1 MRRIAANY
9 IFPITS
15 DPICNGYVDV
25 SEDGTVIGTGRLT
38 EETGSTEYFNGILV
52 PGFTNAHCHIEL
64 SHLNGKFRE
73 ATGMS
78 GFIDQINALRESAP
92 KEERQKAMRAQFE
105 KLYKEGVSAMADIS
119 NCDESFAMKSEG
131 PMYTR
136 TFVEVFGSEPEDA
149 PAVIADARKLVEKA
163 SAAGLDA
170 AITPHSPY
178 TMSPDLLRMAS
189 AEGLNAGFISYHNQE
204 SQEEDDMIGFH
215 RGPLYENYVN
225 RHLSVAPAT
234 GKPAVF
240 HFLDQLQKVHPA
252 PFDEHILLIHNTV
265 AREDS
270 IRAAESVLRNCTWV
284 TCPLSNIFI
293 HRAMADLPLL
303 MSMGVRIAV
312 GTDSLSSN
320 HVLSM
325 VEEFKCIHSHYPQI
339 PLQTVLTWACLNGA
353 AALGKD
359 SVLGSFEPGKR
370 PGAVLIDAVDFGS
383 MQLTPESTSR
393 RLL

>member
-1 MRRIAANY
+1 MRRISANY

-15 DPICNGYVDV
+15 DPIHNGYVDFAD
-25 SEDGTVIGTGRLT
+25 DGTVTGIGQMSG
-38 EETGSTEYFNGILV
+38 ETGSTEFYNGILV

-64 SHLNGKFRE
+64 SHLEGKFRE

-92 KEERQKAMRAQFE
+92 AEERQKAMRRQFE
-105 KLYKEGVSAMADIS
+105 KLYAEGVSAMADIS

-149 PAVIADARKLVEKA
+149 PGVIADARKLVEKA
-163 SAAGLDA
+163 VSAGLDA
-170 AITPHSPY
+170 AVTPHSPY

-189 AEGLNAGFISYHNQE
+189 AEGLKAGFISYHNQE

-215 RGPLYENYVN
+215 RGPLYKNYAN
-225 RHLSVAPAT
+225 RHLSIAPAT

-252 PFDEHILLIHNTV
+252 PFREHILLVHNVCLDET
-265 AREDS
+265 
-270 IRAAESVLRNCTWV
+270 AAQAALAVMDNVFWAV
-284 TCPLSNIFI
+284 CPLSNLFI
-293 HRAMADLPLL
+293 HNALPPIEL
-303 MSMGVRIAV
+303 MRRLGLDICI

-320 HVLSM
+320 DDLDM
-325 VEEFKCIHSHYPQI
+325 VREMFC
-339 PLQTVLTWACLNGA
+339 LQQNFPDVPVGEIFTWASLNGA
-353 AALGKD
+353 RFLGMD
-359 SVLGSFEPGKR
+359 AELGTLLPGRR
-370 PGAVLIDAVDFGS
+370 PGIAAISDIDASGR
-383 MQLTPESTSR
+383 LTASSR
-393 RLL
+393 SVRLI

>member
-15 DPICNGYVDV
+15 DPIRNGYVDIT
-25 SEDGTVIGTGRLT
+25 EDGTVIGTGKLT
-38 EETGSTEYFNGILV
+38 EETGSTEYYNGILV

-64 SHLNGKFRE
+64 SHLEGKFRE

-136 TFVEVFGSEPEDA
+136 TFIEVFGSEPQDA
-149 PAVIADARKLVEKA
+149 PAVIEDARKLAVKA
-163 SAAGLDA
+163 AETGIDA

-178 TMSPDLLRMAS
+178 TMSSDLLRMAS
-189 AEGLNAGFISYHNQE
+189 AEGLKAGYISYHNQE

-215 RGPLYENYVN
+215 KGPLYDNYI
-225 RHLSVAPAT
+225 
-234 GKPAVF
+234 
-240 HFLDQLQKVHPA
+240 VHPA
-252 PFDEHILLIHNTV
+252 PFEEHILLIHNTV
-265 AREDS
+265 AHEDS
-270 IRAAESVLRNCTWV
+270 VYAAEQILKNCTWV
-284 TCPLSNIFI
+284 TCPLSNMFI
-293 HRAMADLPLL
+293 HRTMADLPML

-325 VEEFKCIHSHYPQI
+325 VEELKCIHRHYPGI

-359 SVLGSFEPGKR
+359 DVLGSFDKGKKPGV
-370 PGAVLIDAVDFGS
+370 VLIDNIDFQN

-393 RLL
+393 RLI

>member
-38 EETGSTEYFNGILV
+38 EETGSTEYYNGILV

-64 SHLNGKFRE
+64 SHLEGKFRE

-92 KEERQKAMRAQFE
+92 KKERQKAMRAQFE

-149 PAVIADARKLVEKA
+149 PTVIADARKLVEKA
-163 SAAGLDA
+163 AAAGLDA

-270 IRAAESVLRNCTWV
+270 IRAAESVLHNCTWV

-383 MQLTPESTSR
+383 MQLTKESTSR

>member
-9 IFPITS
+9 IFPISS
-15 DPICNGYVDV
+15 DPIRNGYVDFAD
-25 SEDGTVIGTGRLT
+25 DGSVIGTGKLT
-38 EETGSTEYFNGILV
+38 SETGSTEFYNGIVV

-64 SHLNGKFRE
+64 SHLEGKFRE

-92 KEERQKAMRAQFE
+92 AEERQKAMRQQFR
-105 KLYKEGVSAMADIS
+105 KLYEEGVSAMADIS

-136 TFVEVFGSEPEDA
+136 TFVEVFGTEPEDA
-149 PAVIADARKLVEKA
+149 PGVIYEALKLVEKA
-163 SAAGLDA
+163 AAAGLDA
-170 AITPHSPY
+170 AVTPHSPY

-189 AEGLNAGFISYHNQE
+189 AEGLKAGFISYHNQE

-215 RGPLYENYVN
+215 RGPLFDNYTN
-225 RHLSVAPAT
+225 RKLSVAPAT
-234 GKPAVF
+234 GKPAAF
-240 HFLDQLQKVHPA
+240 HFLDQLQKIHPA

-265 AREDS
+265 SNEDS
-270 IRAAESVLRNCTWV
+270 IRAAESILNNCTWV
-284 TCPLSNIFI
+284 TCPLSNLFI
-293 HRAMADLPLL
+293 HRTMADLPLL
-303 MSMGVRIAV
+303 MSLGVRIAV

-325 VEEFKCIHSHYPQI
+325 VEELKCIHGRYPQI

-359 SVLGSFEPGKR
+359 SLLGSFDTGKR
-370 PGAVLIDAVDFGS
+370 PGAVLIDAVDFDS
-383 MQLTPESTSR
+383 MQLTPQSTSR

>member
-15 DPICNGYVDV
+15 DPIRNGYVDFAD
-25 SEDGTVIGTGRLT
+25 DGTVTGIGQMSG
-38 EETGSTEYFNGILV
+38 
-52 PGFTNAHCHIEL
+52 
-64 SHLNGKFRE
+64 RE

-92 KEERQKAMRAQFE
+92 AEERQKAMRRQFM
-105 KLYKEGVSAMADIS
+105 KLYAEGVSAMADIS

-163 SAAGLDA
+163 AAAGLDA

-178 TMSPDLLRMAS
+178 TMSLRMAS

-270 IRAAESVLRNCTWV
+270 IRAAESVLRDCTWV

-325 VEEFKCIHSHYPQI
+325 VEEFKCIHSHYYPQI

-383 MQLTPESTSR
+383 MQLTKESTSR

>member
-9 IFPITS
+9 IFPISS
-15 DPICNGYVDV
+15 DPIRNGYVDFAD
-25 SEDGTVIGTGRLT
+25 DGSVIGTGKLT
-38 EETGSTEYFNGILV
+38 SETGSTEFYNGIVV

-64 SHLNGKFRE
+64 SHLEGKFRE

-92 KEERQKAMRAQFE
+92 AEERQKAMRQQFR
-105 KLYKEGVSAMADIS
+105 KLYEEGVSAMADIS

-136 TFVEVFGSEPEDA
+136 TFVEVFGTEPEDA
-149 PAVIADARKLVEKA
+149 PGVISEALKLVEKA
-163 SAAGLDA
+163 AAAGLDA
-170 AITPHSPY
+170 AVTPHSPY

-189 AEGLNAGFISYHNQE
+189 AEGLKAGFISYHNQE

-215 RGPLYENYVN
+215 RGPLFDNYTN
-225 RHLSVAPAT
+225 RKLSVAPAT
-234 GKPAVF
+234 GKPAAF
-240 HFLDQLQKVHPA
+240 HFLDQLQKIHPA

-265 AREDS
+265 SNEDS
-270 IRAAESVLRNCTWV
+270 IRAAESILNNCTWV
-284 TCPLSNIFI
+284 TCPLSNLFI
-293 HRAMADLPLL
+293 HRTMADLPLL
-303 MSMGVRIAV
+303 MSLGVRIAV

-325 VEEFKCIHSHYPQI
+325 VEELKCIHGRYPQI

-359 SVLGSFEPGKR
+359 SLLGSFDTGKR
-370 PGAVLIDAVDFGS
+370 PGAVLIDAVDFDS
-383 MQLTPESTSR
+383 MQLTPQSTSR

>member
-15 DPICNGYVDV
+15 DPVRDGYVDLAD
-25 SEDGTVIGTGRLT
+25 DGTVIGTGRLT
-38 EETGSTEYFNGILV
+38 EETGSTEFYNGILV

-64 SHLNGKFRE
+64 SHLEGKFRE

-92 KEERQKAMRAQFE
+92 AEERQKAMRAQFD
-105 KLYKEGVSAMADIS
+105 KLYREGVSAMADIS
-119 NCDESFAMKSEG
+119 NCDESFAMKKEG

-136 TFVEVFGSEPEDA
+136 TFIEVFGSESQDA
-149 PAVIADARKLVEKA
+149 PAVIEDARKLAAKA
-163 SAAGLDA
+163 AEAGIDA

-178 TMSPDLLRMAS
+178 TMSSDLLRMAS
-189 AEGLNAGFISYHNQE
+189 A
-204 SQEEDDMIGFH
+204 
-215 RGPLYENYVN
+215 RGPLYENYIN
-225 RHLSVAPAT
+225 RGLSTVPAT
-234 GKPAVF
+234 GRPAVF
-240 HFLDQLQKVHPA
+240 HFLDRLQEVHPA
-252 PFDEHILLIHNTV
+252 PFEEHILLIHNTV
-265 AREDS
+265 AHEDS
-270 IRAAESVLRNCTWV
+270 VYAAEQILKNCTWV

-293 HRAMADLPLL
+293 HRTMADLPML

-325 VEEFKCIHSHYPQI
+325 VEEFKCIHRHYPGI

-359 SVLGSFEPGKR
+359 DVLGSFDQGKKPGV
-370 PGAVLIDAVDFGS
+370 VLIDNIDFNS
-383 MQLTPESTSR
+383 MQLTDKSTSR
-393 RLL
+393 RLI

>member
-1 MRRIAANY
+1 MRRISANY

-15 DPICNGYVDV
+15 DPIHNGYVDFAD
-25 SEDGTVIGTGRLT
+25 DGTVTGIGQMSG
-38 EETGSTEYFNGILV
+38 ETGSTEFYNGILV

-64 SHLNGKFRE
+64 SHLEGKFRE

-92 KEERQKAMRAQFE
+92 AEERQKAMRRQFE
-105 KLYKEGVSAMADIS
+105 KLYAEGVSAMADIS

-149 PAVIADARKLVEKA
+149 PTVIADARKLVEKA
-163 SAAGLDA
+163 AAAGLDA

-189 AEGLNAGFISYHNQE
+189 AEGLKAGFISYHNQE

-215 RGPLYENYVN
+215 RGPLYENYAN
-225 RHLSVAPAT
+225 RHLSIAPAT

-270 IRAAESVLRNCTWV
+270 IRAAESVLHNCTWV

-293 HRAMADLPLL
+293 HRVMADLPLL

>member
-15 DPICNGYVDV
+15 DPIRNGYVDFDR
-25 SEDGTVIGTGRLT
+25 DGTVLGIGRLT
-38 EETGSTEYFNGILV
+38 DETGSTEFYNGILV

-64 SHLNGKFRE
+64 SHLAGKFRE

-92 KEERQKAMRAQFE
+92 ADERQKAMRHQFA
-105 KLYKEGVSAMADIS
+105 KLYAEGVSAMADIS

-149 PAVIADARKLVEKA
+149 PAVIADALKLVKKA
-163 SAAGLDA
+163 ETSGLDA
-170 AITPHSPY
+170 AVTPHSPY

-189 AEGLNAGFISYHNQE
+189 AEGLKAGFISYHNQE
-204 SQEEDDMIGFH
+204 SAEEDDMIGFH
-215 RGPLYENYVN
+215 RGPLYENYTN

-234 GKPAVF
+234 GRPAVF
-240 HFLDQLQKVHPA
+240 HFLDQLQKVHQA

-265 AREDS
+265 SRENS
-270 IRAAESVLRNCTWV
+270 IRAAENLLHNCTWV
-284 TCPLSNIFI
+284 TCPLSNLFI
-293 HRAMADLPLL
+293 HRTMADLPLL

-325 VEEFKCIHSHYPQI
+325 VEEFKCIHSRYPQI
-339 PLQTVLTWACLNGA
+339 PLQTILTWACLNGA

-359 SVLGSFEPGKR
+359 AELGSFDCGKR
-370 PGAVLIDAVDFGS
+370 PGAVLIDAVDFGT